1 MFNRTNLLTYISK
14 FLVIVFLNVCRVKCE
29 TQCPLNFC
37 TTFSIVVI
45 KLLMWSLNYWRGY
58 WTVVWSLN
66 YWRGS
71 WTVVWSLNCWR
82 GYWTVVWPLNYWRG
96 YWSVGWSLNW
106 LSFLSCA
113 HKTDTK
119 NRKKK
124 KEFDTR
130 RLMKKIRNTHCL
142 CIEVLIRV
150 NWIRCGN
157 YSKPGSAKLT
167 NRSNNLKNGSTA
179 CN

>member
-1 MFNRTNLLTYISK
+1 MYVSLMY
-14 FLVIVFLNVCRVKCE
+14 KCE

-66 YWRGS
+66 YWRGY

-82 GYWTVVWPLNYWRG
+82 GYWTVVWPLNYWRGYWTVVWSLNYWRGSWTVVWSLNYWRG

-124 KEFDTR
+124 KGFLRWSPAKR
-130 RLMKKIRNTHCL
+130 RML
-142 CIEVLIRV
+142 
-150 NWIRCGN
+150 
-157 YSKPGSAKLT
+157 
-167 NRSNNLKNGSTA
+167 
-179 CN
+179 

>member
-58 WTVVWSLN
+58 WTVVW
-66 YWRGS
+66 
-71 WTVVWSLNCWR
+71 
-82 GYWTVVWPLNYWRG
+82 PLNYWRG
-96 YWSVGWSLNW
+96 HWTGCLFWAV
-106 LSFLSCA
+106 
-113 HKTDTK
+113 HTKPTPKTE
-119 NRKKK
+119 RKK

-142 CIEVLIRV
+142 CVEVLIRV

-167 NRSNNLKNGSTA
+167 NHSNNLKNGSTA